1 MKWILGV
8 MLALGLGGCNQLD
21 YTLVRGSGPVIEQH
35 HGLGQ
40 QVTRVEAA
48 VPASIH
54 LKAGEQRG
62 IVIRGQEDLLPYL
75 VLTERD
81 DTLEMKVRDG
91 YRFELSE
98 PIDIDITLPRVE
110 ALALAGLAR
119 GDLSGFKGNE
129 LVLSVAG
136 LGDIVADRLEV
147 NRLEGNVAGAGSL
160 ALGQGSAREI
170 ELNVAG
176 AGGVSG
182 EGFEGREV
190 EVNIAG
196 SGDVKVR
203 ASGQLKIGIAGA
215 GSVGYWG
222 DPALTSEIAGSG
234 RVSRLGG

>member
-1 MKWILGV
+1 MKLWHRDCHHLVRTKTIGPKPAINRERDMKWILGV

-21 YTLVRGSGPVIEQH
+21 DTLVRGSEQH

-110 ALALAGLAR
+110 ALALLA
-119 GDLSGFKGNE
+119 
-129 LVLSVAG
+129 A
-136 LGDIVADRLEV
+136 
-147 NRLEGNVAGAGSL
+147 
-160 ALGQGSAREI
+160 
-170 ELNVAG
+170 
-176 AGGVSG
+176 
-182 EGFEGREV
+182 
-190 EVNIAG
+190 
-196 SGDVKVR
+196 
-203 ASGQLKIGIAGA
+203 
-215 GSVGYWG
+215 
-222 DPALTSEIAGSG
+222 T
-234 RVSRLGG
+234 